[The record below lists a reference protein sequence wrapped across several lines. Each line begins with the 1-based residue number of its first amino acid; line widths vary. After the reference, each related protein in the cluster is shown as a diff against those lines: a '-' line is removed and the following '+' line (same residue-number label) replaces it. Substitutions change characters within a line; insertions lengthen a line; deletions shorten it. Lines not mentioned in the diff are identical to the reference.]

1 MATLTAT
8 LNLSNIQFQPLSVGT
23 SPYTMTLATNP
34 APSSGITLTS
44 GTNQLTI
51 KADDGDTVILTYL
64 LTNDTNNI
72 LLGAFFY
79 ANGGNITGQ
88 ATFPQI
94 DNSIDAATNVST
106 MVVTDIFS
114 DDPNGTSFGYS
125 YGILIQNDLTNNDPG
140 AGDSNAIGLLDP
152 AIENDY
158 SDGNVE
164 PAPHH

>member
-8 LNLSNIQFQPLSVGT
+8 IILSNIQFKPLSVGT
-23 SPYTMTLATNP
+23 SPYDMTLATNP
-34 APSSGITLTS
+34 APSSGITLIS
-44 GTNQLTI
+44 GTNQVTI
-51 KADDGDTVILTYL
+51 VAADGDTVILTYL

-79 ANGGNITGQ
+79 ANAGNITGQ

-94 DNSIDAATNVST
+94 DNSIDAATNIST

-114 DDPNGTSFGYS
+114 DEPNGASFGYS
-125 YGILIQNDLTNNDPG
+125 YGILIQNDLTNSDPG
-140 AGDSNAIGLLDP
+140 MGDSNAIGLLDP

-164 PAPHH
+164 PDPHH